1 MFSSLT
7 QINPTALWWS
17 NKIFLTHA
25 DPCEKRI
32 SRMPRRATDFDTVRT
47 YARALG
53 EIEETL
59 TRGAPAIKVQG
70 QLLAWM
76 PIKKSVE
83 PGTLGVRIGFDDRAE
98 LLAAAPDIYYLV
110 DHYNDY
116 PAVLVRLSLI
126 PPDMLK
132 DLLLMSWRFV
142 TTKLP
147 AKKRKMRG

>member
-1 MFSSLT
+1 
-7 QINPTALWWS
+7 
-17 NKIFLTHA
+17 
-25 DPCEKRI
+25 
-32 SRMPRRATDFDTVRT
+32 MPLRACDFDTVRT

-59 TRGAPAIKVQG
+59 TRNSPAIKVQG

-76 PIKKSVE
+76 PMKKSVE
-83 PGTLGVRIGFDDRAE
+83 PGTLAVRIGFDDRAE

-116 PAVLVRLSLI
+116 PAVLVRLSRI

-142 TTKLP
+142 TTKLTKKKPP
-147 AKKRKMRG
+147 AAKRSKPRTI

>member
-1 MFSSLT
+1 
-7 QINPTALWWS
+7 
-17 NKIFLTHA
+17 
-25 DPCEKRI
+25 
-32 SRMPRRATDFDTVRT
+32 MPQRSCDFDTVVT
-47 YARALG
+47 CARALG

-59 TRGAPAIKVQG
+59 TRDSPAIKVQG

-76 PIKKSVE
+76 PMKKSVE

-98 LLAAAPDIYYLV
+98 LLAAAPDIYYLI

-116 PAVLVRLSLI
+116 PAVLVRLSRI

-142 TTKLP
+142 TTKL
-147 AKKRKMRG
+147 AVKKRTKRS

>member
-1 MFSSLT
+1 
-7 QINPTALWWS
+7 
-17 NKIFLTHA
+17 
-25 DPCEKRI
+25 
-32 SRMPRRATDFDTVRT
+32 MPRSVPDFDMVRR

-59 TRGAPAIKVQG
+59 TRDSPAIKVQG

-76 PIKKSVE
+76 PMKKSVE
-83 PGTLGVRIGFDDRAE
+83 PGTLALRIGFDDRAE
-98 LLAAAPDIYYLV
+98 LLAAAPDIYYLI

-126 PPDMLK
+126 PPDMLR

-142 TTKLP
+142 TSRLRE
-147 AKKRKMRG
+147 KKSHTRKRASGPRAL